1 MDYSFRAMVIVA
13 VWHYF
18 GKTTLDVQSYACD
31 HIDAWIDDGSGWLV
45 APYGV
50 LWQPENGKKIGVL
63 GQIEVLKEFFFSP
76 MVGDWGFQ

>member
-1 MDYSFRAMVIVA
+1 MVIVA

-18 GKTTLDVQSYACD
+18 GKTTLDVQSYAYD
-31 HIDAWIDDGSGWLV
+31 HIDAWIDDGLGWLV

-50 LWQPENGKKIGVL
+50 LWQPENGKKIGVS
-63 GQIEVLKEFFFSP
+63 GQIEVLIEFFFSP